1 MNLEIILSIVV
12 MIVTFILGLVAKK
25 VTWISNNL
33 IPLQNLIIGL
43 VTSLIYSF
51 ITKDFSIAI
60 ASAGLMTGGTYDL
73 VKNLKDLVDEK
84 ISPEE
89 ASG

>member
-33 IPLQNLIIGL
+33 IPLQNLIIG
-43 VTSLIYSF
+43 VITSLIYYF
-51 ITKDFSIAI
+51 ITKDFSIAV
-60 ASAGLMTGGTYDL
+60 ASAGIMSGGAYDL
-73 VKNLKDLVDEK
+73 VKNLKDLVGSK

>member
-33 IPLQNLIIGL
+33 IPLQNLIIG
-43 VTSLIYSF
+43 VITSLIYYF
-51 ITKDFSIAI
+51 ITKDFSIAV
-60 ASAGLMTGGTYDL
+60 ASAGIMAGGPYDL
-73 VKNLKDLVDEK
+73 VKNLKDLVGSK

>member
-12 MIVTFILGLVAKK
+12 MLVTFILGLIAKK
-25 VTWISNNL
+25 VSWISNNL
-33 IPLQNLIIGL
+33 IPLQNLIIG
-43 VTSLIYSF
+43 VITALIYYF

-60 ASAGLMTGGTYDL
+60 ASSGLMMGGTYDL
-73 VKNLKDLVDEK
+73 VKNLKDLIGSK
-84 ISPEE
+84 ISSEE

>member
-1 MNLEIILSIVV
+1 MNLEMILSIVV

-33 IPLQNLIIGL
+33 IPLQNLIIG
-43 VTSLIYSF
+43 VITSLIYYF
-51 ITKDFSIAI
+51 ITKDFSIAV
-60 ASAGLMTGGTYDL
+60 ASAGLMAGGAYDL
-73 VKNLKDLVDEK
+73 VKNLKDLVGSK

>member
-1 MNLEIILSIVV
+1 MNLEMILSIVV
-12 MIVTFILGLVAKK
+12 MVVTFVLGLVAKK

-33 IPLQNLIIGL
+33 IPLQNLIIG
-43 VTSLIYSF
+43 VIMALIYYF
-51 ITKDFSIAI
+51 ITKDVSIAI

-73 VKNLKDLVDEK
+73 VKNLKDLIGSK

>member
-33 IPLQNLIIGL
+33 IPLQNLIIG
-43 VTSLIYSF
+43 VITSLIYYF
-51 ITKDFSIAI
+51 ITKDFSIAV
-60 ASAGLMTGGTYDL
+60 ARAGIMAGGAYDL
-73 VKNLKDLVDEK
+73 VKKLKDLVGSK

>member
-33 IPLQNLIIGL
+33 IPLQNLIID
-43 VTSLIYSF
+43 VIMALIYFF
-51 ITKDFSIAI
+51 ITKDISIAI
-60 ASAGLMTGGTYDL
+60 VSAGIMTGGAYDL
-73 VKNLKDLVDEK
+73 VKNLKELVEEK
-84 ISPEE
+84 TSPEE
-89 ASG
+89 VSG

>member
-33 IPLQNLIIGL
+33 IPLQNLIIG
-43 VTSLIYSF
+43 VITSLIYYF
-51 ITKDFSIAI
+51 ITKDFFFFV
-60 ASAGLMTGGTYDL
+60 ASAGIMAGGAYDL
-73 VKNLKDLVDEK
+73 VKNLKDLVGSK

>member
-1 MNLEIILSIVV
+1 MNLEIILSVVV

-33 IPLQNLIIGL
+33 IPLQNLIIG
-43 VTSLIYSF
+43 VIMALIYFF
-51 ITKDFSIAI
+51 ITKDISIAI
-60 ASAGLMTGGTYDL
+60 VSAGIMTGGAYDL
-73 VKNLKDLVDEK
+73 VKNLKDLVGSK

>member
-33 IPLQNLIIGL
+33 IPLQNLIIG
-43 VTSLIYSF
+43 VITSLIYYF

-60 ASAGLMTGGTYDL
+60 ASAGLMTGGAYDL
-73 VKNLKDLVDEK
+73 VKNLKDLVGSK
-84 ISPEE
+84 TSPEE
-89 ASG
+89 VSG

>member
-33 IPLQNLIIGL
+33 IPLQNLIIG
-43 VTSLIYSF
+43 VITSLIYYF

-60 ASAGLMTGGTYDL
+60 ASAGLMTGGAYDL
-73 VKNLKDLVDEK
+73 VKNLKDLAESK
-84 ISPEE
+84 TSPEE
-89 ASG
+89 VSG

>member
-1 MNLEIILSIVV
+1 MNLEIILSVVVIV
-12 MIVTFILGLVAKK
+12 VTFILGLVAKK

-33 IPLQNLIIGL
+33 IPLQNLIIG
-43 VTSLIYSF
+43 VITSLIYYF
-51 ITKDFSIAI
+51 ITKDFSIAV

>member
-33 IPLQNLIIGL
+33 IPLQNLVIG
-43 VTSLIYSF
+43 VIMALIYFF
-51 ITKDFSIAI
+51 ITKDISIAI
-60 ASAGLMTGGTYDL
+60 VSAGIMTGGAYDL
-73 VKNLKDLVDEK
+73 VKNLKELVEEK
-84 ISPEE
+84 TSPEE
-89 ASG
+89 VSG

>member
-33 IPLQNLIIGL
+33 IPLQNLIIG
-43 VTSLIYSF
+43 VITSLIYYF
-51 ITKDFSIAI
+51 ITKDFSIAV
-60 ASAGLMTGGTYDL
+60 ANAGIMAGGAYDL
-73 VKNLKDLVDEK
+73 VKNLKDLVGSK